1 MVKSLE
7 NGLKPS
13 YNRVMRSIPYWRD
26 EIKGWWGRVVGDG
39 VEAWSVPIV
48 VVLVGV
54 SSFGLG
60 RLSALEEVRPIVDIR
75 QAPQPAEPRAMTLG
89 GQFVAMRGGSV
100 YYFPW
105 CSGAQQIPES
115 RQVWFASE
123 NAAQKAGY
131 RAAKNCRGLNAATS
145 GVQ

>member
-1 MVKSLE
+1 MH
-7 NGLKPS
+7 
-13 YNRVMRSIPYWRD
+13 SIPYWWR
-26 EIKGWWGRVVGDG
+26 EIKRLMSRVAGEGRDTWGI
-39 VEAWSVPIV
+39 PFI

-75 QAPQPAEPRAMTLG
+75 HAPPAAEPRAMALG

-115 RQVWFASE
+115 RQVWFVSE
-123 NAAQKAGY
+123 KTAQKAGY
-131 RAAKNCRGLNAATS
+131 RPAKNCRGLSQAES